1 MSKKIFLL
9 LISIVVGFV
18 SVSAQ
23 TMKDVFLAMPD
34 SVMPL
39 LSKDNRADFIDFLA
53 SKMQARV
60 RNAYNEYSY
69 MDTLTTDYTRIRLAP
84 SGEVTMKLLPLTD
97 STKIVCLVHTY
108 HADASESTISFYN
121 TKWKL
126 LNDKSFLTIPQTE
139 DFLDGGSGDS
149 LAILKPLLNVSMV
162 VASLSPST
170 TDLTFTYD
178 VNYLPQEDK
187 KLVKGRIRT
196 AIVKKWE
203 NGKYISK

>member
-1 MSKKIFLL
+1 MLKKIVLL
-9 LISIVVGFV
+9 LIGIVGGLA
-18 SVSAQ
+18 SVNAQ

-39 LSKDNRADFIDFLA
+39 LSKDNRADFVDFLA

-69 MDTLTTDYTRIRLAP
+69 MDTLTTDYTHIRLTP
-84 SGEVTMKLLPLTD
+84 SSDVAMKLLPVTD
-97 STKIVCLVHTY
+97 STKVICMVHTY
-108 HADASESTISFYN
+108 HADASESKISFYD
-121 TKWKL
+121 TKWNL
-126 LNDKSFLTIPQTE
+126 LSWQSFVTVPQTSA
-139 DFLDGGSGDS
+139 FISGASGDS
-149 LAILKPLLNVSMV
+149 LTMIQDRLSVPMV
-162 VASLSPST
+162 VATLSPST

-178 VNYLPQEDK
+178 ADYLPQEDK
-187 KLVKGRIRT
+187 KQVKAWIRS